1 MRPRPVEILL
11 IDDDPVDVQLTT
23 EQLAQ
28 SKLRNRV
35 SWARDGVDALAF
47 LRKEG
52 EYADA
57 ATPDLILLDLNMPRM
72 DGHQFLAEVKNDDE
86 MASIPIVVV
95 TTSDED
101 ADIIESYR
109 LHANAYVTKPIGLE
123 QMSKVVR
130 AIEGFWF
137 EVVRLPSDRDR
148 PGT

>member
-1 MRPRPVEILL
+1 MKPRPVEILL
-11 IDDDPVDVQLTT
+11 IDDDPVDVRLTT

-28 SKLRNRV
+28 SKLRNEV
-35 SWARDGVDALAF
+35 AWARDGVDALAY
-47 LRKEG
+47 LRREG
-52 EYADA
+52 EYADVRR
-57 ATPDLILLDLNMPRM
+57 PDLVLLDLNMPRM
-72 DGHQFLAEVKNDDE
+72 DGHQFLAEVKNDPDL
-86 MASIPIVVV
+86 ASIPIVVV

-101 ADIIESYR
+101 ADIVESYR

-137 EVVRLPSDRDR
+137 EVVRLPSDR